1 MISAKEMEFRWGVGE
16 MLISVPNIRDNNEII
31 EQGLK
36 THPSSELQM
45 FQDENLALH
54 LKISFHLN

>member
-1 MISAKEMEFRWGVGE
+1 MGE
-16 MLISVPNIRDNNEII
+16 MLVSVPSMIENHEII

-36 THPSSELQM
+36 TRPPSELQM
-45 FQDENLALH
+45 LQDENLPLH

>member
-1 MISAKEMEFRWGVGE
+1 MKLRWEVGE
-16 MLISVPNIRDNNEII
+16 MLISVPNVIDDCEII

-36 THPSSELQM
+36 THPPSELQI
-45 FQDENLALH
+45 FQDKNLALH